1 MQVTGNLSKMY
12 TQATIPVSYSL
23 VFNDTPILLNP
34 ALGHT
39 LSLEFTG
46 QINCIHCGRKT
57 NKSFDQG
64 YCYPCFTRLAQC
76 DTCIVKPELCHYAQG
91 TCREPV
97 WGEQHCMQPHYIY
110 LANSSGIKVGITRHT
125 QIPTRWIDQGA
136 TQALPILKVPTRYIS
151 GQIETTLAQHVSDKT
166 QWQKML
172 KAEAEKADLY
182 LKRDELLALVQDDI
196 AHLDLAD
203 IEYLAAESTELC
215 YPIHHY
221 PTKVTALNF
230 DKTPHISGV
239 LQGIKGQ
246 YLLLDSGVLNIRK
259 FGGYQV
265 KLSCEALKN

>member
-1 MQVTGNLSKMY
+1 MPPQQEADVL
-12 TQATIPVSYSL
+12 ASL
-23 VFNDTPILLNP
+23 
-34 ALGHT
+34 
-39 LSLEFTG
+39 
-46 QINCIHCGRKT
+46 K
-57 NKSFDQG
+57 
-64 YCYPCFTRLAQC
+64 
-76 DTCIVKPELCHYAQG
+76 
-91 TCREPV
+91 
-97 WGEQHCMQPHYIY
+97 
-110 LANSSGIKVGITRHT
+110 
-125 QIPTRWIDQGA
+125 
-136 TQALPILKVPTRYIS
+136 
-151 GQIETTLAQHVSDKT
+151 HVSDKT